1 MALIEAFSR
10 CCLTRKASAVLELWA
25 FSTTLDI
32 LMTERQACATVSP
45 SLSVLS
51 VTLCSWDEEAGDF
64 SVGLCLYWPFSSWDL
79 CFLGRS
85 VSVDLAFFGVSSLVP
100 FSSRGSMTATLGSVG
115 VTFKFSSW
123 SARDSSTA
131 GSGTTR
137 FCMDPNWC
145 VVTSTSD
152 LPRGVY
158 GAVKRISD
166 SYLMV
171 ALLIPVHV
179 GQESCG
185 GMRTR
190 LSSRWSRRRAIKV
203 EVGPSLATRST
214 VLSAGSMHI
223 AATPMTLVP
232 PSLCCSPVSDR
243 MCEASVET
251 GVK

>member
-1 MALIEAFSR
+1 MGR
-10 CCLTRKASAVLELWA
+10 GGWR
-25 FSTTLDI
+25 
-32 LMTERQACATVSP
+32 
-45 SLSVLS
+45 
-51 VTLCSWDEEAGDF
+51 
-64 SVGLCLYWPFSSWDL
+64 
-79 CFLGRS
+79 FLGRAMPRPTLL
-85 VSVDLAFFGVSSLVP
+85 LAGFMFPWKICLRWLSFLRSFL
-100 FSSRGSMTATLGSVG
+100 LGAFLFTRLRDSHVRLSWH

-131 GSGTTR
+131 GSGMTR

-152 LPRGVY
+152 LPGGAY
-158 GAVKRISD
+158 GAVKWISD

-171 ALLIPVHV
+171 ALLIPVHT

-190 LSSRWSRRRAIKV
+190 LSLRWSRRRAIKV
-203 EVGPSLATRST
+203 EVGPSLAARST
-214 VLSAGSMHI
+214 VLSAGSTRI
-223 AATPMTLVP
+223 TATPMTLVP
-232 PSLCCSPVSDR
+232 PSLHCSPASDR